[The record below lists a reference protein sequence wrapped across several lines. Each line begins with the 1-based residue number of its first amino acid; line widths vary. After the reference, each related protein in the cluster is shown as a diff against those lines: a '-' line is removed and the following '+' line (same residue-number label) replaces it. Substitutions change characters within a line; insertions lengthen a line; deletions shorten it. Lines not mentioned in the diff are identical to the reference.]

1 MEFSELNLNSD
12 LARGI
17 AEAGYLTCMPVQEQ
31 VLGRAFGGQDL
42 YVQSQTGTGKTAAF
56 LIVIFERLLT
66 EPNLAGKKA
75 LIIAP
80 TRELAVQIEE
90 EAKMLAKYLPFKI
103 GSFYGGVG
111 YGDQQ
116 RLLRDNVQILVGTPG
131 RVLDLNGS
139 GQMNLMDIA
148 FLVLDEADRMFD
160 MGFYPDLRKLIRVV
174 PPADRRQTMLFS
186 ATLNAWVKNLAWEY
200 TKSPYEI
207 EIEPETVTVEDVEQY
222 LYHVTSENKMKL
234 LMGILGRE
242 QPESAIIFCNTKR
255 YAEIVAK
262 RLRVNG
268 YECEYIM
275 GDLPQSRRLRIIE
288 DLKAGKNRFLVA
300 TDVAAR
306 GLDIEGLA
314 MVVNYDLPVESENY
328 VHRIGR
334 TARAGKTGKAITL
347 ASEQDVYE
355 LPAIERFIGKKIP
368 SQIADEGL
376 YAEDKSEG
384 MRIRT
389 EFAGGRDDRDGG
401 GRRDRRGG
409 SGTGRGERRDG
420 RAAGRPGKSRSGER
434 PAEKRSGGLAGGLA
448 GGRKRGPEAGRKRD
462 ERRTAGPA
470 LGSGR
475 QGGDDLSRMSFDERM
490 AHYRQK
496 YSGAAKSPES
506 PALLSARPAARSEVS
521 GGTASAGAA
530 PHKSGPRRKR
540 SGEQPGKAAAENAR
554 GPDRRQDGRPG
565 RKHRNCGSDRAAP
578 GSTGNNAAR
587 QNAKASRAGRP
598 KGGQKDV
605 AAPKKGILSRIMGLF
620 KKKPE

>member
-1 MEFSELNLNSD
+1 MEFSELKLNSD

-66 EPNLAGKKA
+66 EPNLTGKKA

-90 EAKMLAKYLPFKI
+90 EAVMLAKYLPFKI

-111 YGDQQ
+111 YADQQ

-131 RVLDLNGS
+131 RVLDLNSS

-207 EIEPETVTVEDVEQY
+207 EIEPETVTVEEVEQC

-234 LMGILGRE
+234 LLGILRRE

-255 YAEIVAK
+255 YAEIAAK

-288 DLKAGKNRFLVA
+288 DLKAGKTRFLVA

-314 MVVNYDLPVESENY
+314 MVINYDLPVEAENY

-334 TARAGKTGKAITL
+334 TARAGKTGKAFTL
-347 ASEQDVYE
+347 ASDQDVYE

-368 SQIADEGL
+368 SEIAREGL
-376 YAEDKSEG
+376 YAEDKSEK
-384 MRIRT
+384 MRIRA
-389 EFAGGRDDRDGG
+389 EFSGGYDGRD
-401 GRRDRRGG
+401 G
-409 SGTGRGERRDG
+409 SRKADG
-420 RAAGRPGKSRSGER
+420 RAAGRRSRRGFESGAAGSASGR
-434 PAEKRSGGLAGGLA
+434 PAKPRAGEGPAGG
-448 GGRKRGPEAGRKRD
+448 GRRGPD
-462 ERRTAGPA
+462 ERRRAMPA
-470 LGSGR
+470 SAPAENGR
-475 QGGDDLSRMSFDERM
+475 DAENLARMSFEERM
-490 AHYRQK
+490 AHYKRK
-496 YSGAAKSPES
+496 YSDSAASPEK
-506 PALLSARPAARSEVS
+506 AAPLQAAS
-521 GGTASAGAA
+521 GGGAA
-530 PHKSGPRRKR
+530 PANATGGGGRRRRKR
-540 SGEQPGKAAAENAR
+540 GGAAPASGGERPGTRASEKAASLPALPDGQRGRKRRGKAGQGGGE
-554 GPDRRQDGRPG
+554 
-565 RKHRNCGSDRAAP
+565 
-578 GSTGNNAAR
+578 AR
-587 QNAKASRAGRP
+587 QTPVAAKEGASRP
-598 KGGQKDV
+598 S
-605 AAPKKGILSRIMGLF
+605 AAPKKGILGRLLGLF
-620 KKKPE
+620 RKDRE